1 VRTADD
7 LDDEASYI
15 SDYMLDCISELAAID
30 PRSVTFRYSTE
41 LNGSPIEI
49 APKRWDLCRLY
60 FAVDE
65 LSILFDGLVRPHRPE
80 SGQRIPN
87 LLA

>member
-15 SDYMLDCISELAAID
+15 SGYMLDCISELAAID
-30 PRSVTFRYSTE
+30 PRSITLRYSTE

-60 FAVDE
+60 HRRS
-65 LSILFDGLVRPHRPE
+65 LTPTRLF
-80 SGQRIPN
+80 
-87 LLA
+87 